1 VFFWPSVARLAKS
14 ELIIPCVELGNDDS
28 GCALCVG
35 LPLLVLFGLP
45 V

>member
-1 VFFWPSVARLAKS
+1 MFFWSCVARLLKS
-14 ELIIPCVELGNDDS
+14 DLLVPCIELGNDDS

-35 LPLLVLFGLP
+35 LTLLVLFGFP